1 MIYIQGVFF
10 LSPYT
15 SRVNFFME
23 NWQISQ
29 KYSHKFVENISLLV
43 NQYLKLLLDFVLKNS
58 SNKNIISLEQI
69 CNDYFFKRSLKIH
82 V

>member
-10 LSPYT
+10 LSQYT
-15 SRVNFFME
+15 SRVILFME

>member
-1 MIYIQGVFF
+1 MIYIQGVFL
-10 LSPYT
+10 LSQYT
-15 SRVNFFME
+15 SRVNLFME

-58 SNKNIISLEQI
+58 SNKNIISLEQT

>member
-1 MIYIQGVFF
+1 MIYIQGVFL
-10 LSPYT
+10 LSQYT
-15 SRVNFFME
+15 SRVNLFME

-43 NQYLKLLLDFVLKNS
+43 NQYLKLLLDFVLNNS
-58 SNKNIISLEQI
+58 SNKNKQQI